1 MCKSGATVYVTTLGD
16 APGISNGSSLIKFW
30 TCYYF
35 SFVLGSII
43 TSPGMFLGFPQTKTY
58 FNHFD
63 LSHGSTDVQTHG
75 GKVLGALVQAA
86 KHLDNLEES
95 LSKLSDLHAYN
106 LRVDPGNFHMLS
118 HSMLVV
124 LAAHFPA
131 DFDAA
136 THAAFD
142 KFLAA
147 VSHILTSKYR

>member
-1 MCKSGATVYVTTLGD
+1 MFSDAEKAAIVSILDKASGNVSALGAETLER
-16 APGISNGSSLIKFW
+16 
-30 TCYYF
+30 
-35 SFVLGSII
+35 
-43 TSPGMFLGFPQTKTY
+43 MFLGFPQTKTY

>member
-1 MCKSGATVYVTTLGD
+1 
-16 APGISNGSSLIKFW
+16 
-30 TCYYF
+30 
-35 SFVLGSII
+35 
-43 TSPGMFLGFPQTKTY
+43 MFLGFPQTKTY

-118 HSMLVV
+118 HSILVV
-124 LAAHFPA
+124 LASHFPA

-136 THAAFD
+136 THAALD
-142 KFLAA
+142 KFLSV